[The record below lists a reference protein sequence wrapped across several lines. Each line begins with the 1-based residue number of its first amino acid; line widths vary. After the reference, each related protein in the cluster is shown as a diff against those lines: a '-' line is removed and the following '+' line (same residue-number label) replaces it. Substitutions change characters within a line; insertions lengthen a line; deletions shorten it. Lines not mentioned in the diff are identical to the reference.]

1 MLNTVVAA
9 TFVALWSTG
18 FIVARAIKP
27 YADPNLFLLARFAGT
42 ALLFG
47 AVALAARAPWPPRRE
62 WARHLIAGALLQGIY
77 LGASYWAVAQGL
89 NAGVMALLGA
99 LQPLA
104 TAVLAVPMFRE
115 TLPARGWAGMMLGL
129 AGVALV
135 LAPKVGAVAGTTTAS
150 AVSASASAVSVSATA
165 ASISAASASA
175 SASATAASA
184 SATAASASA
193 SAAAATAAAPG
204 WLVVAVSVL
213 AVASITAGSLYQKG
227 RLARTDLRTAVAVQN
242 AGAALVAAAFA
253 ALLHET
259 RWTGAPALWASL
271 VWGVVFL
278 SGGAV
283 TMLMWML
290 RRGNAA
296 RATSLLFLAP
306 PLAAVQGYALF
317 GERLS
322 PLQFAGFAIAL
333 GGVVLARR

>member
-1 MLNTVVAA
+1 MLNLIVAA
-9 TFVALWSTG
+9 AFVALWSTG

-47 AVALAARAPWPPRRE
+47 AFALAARAPWPARRE
-62 WARHLIAGALLQGIY
+62 WGRHLIAGALLQGVY

-104 TAVLAVPMFRE
+104 TAALAVPLFNE
-115 TLPARGWAGMMLGL
+115 KLPMRGWLGMLLGL

-135 LAPKVGAVAGTTTAS
+135 LAPKVAGG
-150 AVSASASAVSVSATA
+150 V
-165 ASISAASASA
+165 
-175 SASATAASA
+175 
-184 SATAASASA
+184 
-193 SAAAATAAAPG
+193 AAPPG
-204 WLVVAVSVL
+204 VVPAWFVVGVSVL

-227 RLARTDLRTAVAVQN
+227 ALAQTDLRTAVVAQN
-242 AGAALVAAAFA
+242 AGAAIVAALFA
-253 ALLHET
+253 VALHET
-259 RWTGAPALWASL
+259 RWIGAPALCVSL
-271 VWGVVFL
+271 VWGIVFL

-306 PLAAVQGYALF
+306 PLAAVQGYVLF
-317 GERLS
+317 GETLT
-322 PLQFAGFAIAL
+322 PLQVAGFGVAL
-333 GGVVLARR
+333 AGVTLARR